1 MIKYFKPFVFILCL
15 LPLGIIILDIYYN
28 NLGAEPVK
36 KIMNHFGEWTLIFIC
51 LTLTMSPLKRIT
63 NLGFWIKFRRMLG
76 LFVFF
81 YATIHLLT
89 YVGLDYR
96 FDWDPIINDV
106 LKKKYIFIGFS
117 AWLLLI
123 PLAITSS
130 QKMIKILGRN
140 WKNLHRLVYVIAIFG
155 SLHYIWLSKTIFF
168 KPFVFIICLWPLGTI
183 ILDIYYNDLGAE
195 PVKKIMNHFGEWTLI
210 FICLTLSMS
219 PLKRITNLSFWIKF
233 RRMLGLFVFFYATI
247 HLLTYVGLDY
257 RFDWEP
263 IINDVLKKKYV
274 FIGFSAWLLL
284 IPLAA
289 TSSQKMIRIL
299 KHNWKNL
306 HRLVYVIAIF
316 GSLHYIWLSKT
327 IFFKPLIYTL
337 IIVVLLALRI
347 KIKKRDVN
355 YG

>member
-63 NLGFWIKFRRMLG
+63 NL
-76 LFVFF
+76 
-81 YATIHLLT
+81 
-89 YVGLDYR
+89 
-96 FDWDPIINDV
+96 
-106 LKKKYIFIGFS
+106 
-117 AWLLLI
+117 
-123 PLAITSS
+123 
-130 QKMIKILGRN
+130 
-140 WKNLHRLVYVIAIFG
+140 
-155 SLHYIWLSKTIFF
+155 
-168 KPFVFIICLWPLGTI
+168 
-183 ILDIYYNDLGAE
+183 
-195 PVKKIMNHFGEWTLI
+195 
-210 FICLTLSMS
+210 
-219 PLKRITNLSFWIKF
+219 SFWIKF

-257 RFDWEP
+257 RFNWEP
-263 IINDVLKKKYV
+263 IINDVLKKKYI

-289 TSSQKMIRIL
+289 TSSQKMIKIL
-299 KHNWKNL
+299 KRNWKNL

-316 GSLHYIWLSKT
+316 GSLHYILLSKT

-347 KIKKRDVN
+347 KIKKRDIN

>member
-1 MIKYFKPFVFILCL
+1 MIKYFKPF
-15 LPLGIIILDIYYN
+15 
-28 NLGAEPVK
+28 
-36 KIMNHFGEWTLIFIC
+36 
-51 LTLTMSPLKRIT
+51 
-63 NLGFWIKFRRMLG
+63 
-76 LFVFF
+76 
-81 YATIHLLT
+81 
-89 YVGLDYR
+89 
-96 FDWDPIINDV
+96 
-106 LKKKYIFIGFS
+106 
-117 AWLLLI
+117 
-123 PLAITSS
+123 
-130 QKMIKILGRN
+130 
-140 WKNLHRLVYVIAIFG
+140 
-155 SLHYIWLSKTIFF
+155 IFF
-168 KPFVFIICLWPLGTI
+168 ICLWPLGAIT
-183 ILDIYYNDLGAE
+183 LDIYYNDLGPE

-263 IINDVLKKKYV
+263 IINDVLKKKYI

-299 KHNWKNL
+299 RHNWKNL

-327 IFFKPLIYTL
+327 IFFKPLIYTA

-347 KIKKRDVN
+347 KIKKRDIN

>member
-15 LPLGIIILDIYYN
+15 WPLGI
-28 NLGAEPVK
+28 
-36 KIMNHFGEWTLIFIC
+36 
-51 LTLTMSPLKRIT
+51 
-63 NLGFWIKFRRMLG
+63 
-76 LFVFF
+76 
-81 YATIHLLT
+81 
-89 YVGLDYR
+89 
-96 FDWDPIINDV
+96 
-106 LKKKYIFIGFS
+106 
-117 AWLLLI
+117 
-123 PLAITSS
+123 
-130 QKMIKILGRN
+130 
-140 WKNLHRLVYVIAIFG
+140 
-155 SLHYIWLSKTIFF
+155 
-168 KPFVFIICLWPLGTI
+168 I

-210 FICLTLSMS
+210 FICLTLAMS

-257 RFDWEP
+257 RFDWQP
-263 IINDVLKKKYV
+263 IFNDVLKKKYI

-284 IPLAA
+284 IPLAV
-289 TSSQKMIRIL
+289 TSSQKMIKIL

-306 HRLVYVIAIF
+306 HRLIYVIAIF

-327 IFFKPLIYTL
+327 IFFKPLIYTT

-347 KIKKRDVN
+347 KIKKRAIN